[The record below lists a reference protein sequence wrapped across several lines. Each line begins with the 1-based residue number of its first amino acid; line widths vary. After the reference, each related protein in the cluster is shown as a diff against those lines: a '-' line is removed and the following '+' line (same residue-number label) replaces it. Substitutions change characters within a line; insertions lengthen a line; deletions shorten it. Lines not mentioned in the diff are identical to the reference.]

1 MRHTMVKLIRSEKTK
16 TYSQKT
22 EILKSYK
29 GFHIT
34 RYTYYSRG
42 ARMKRIDYE
51 AGGGLLYN
59 YKKFTA
65 KTLKELRDK
74 IDRWKAR
81 A

>member
-1 MRHTMVKLIRSEKTK
+1 MARLIKSEKTK

-22 EILKSYK
+22 EVLNSYR

-34 RYTYYSRG
+34 KYTYYSRG

-59 YKKFTA
+59 YKRLTA
-65 KTLKELRDK
+65 KTLKETRDK
-74 IDRWKAR
+74 IDNFHKNNKHRR
-81 A
+81 